1 MFWYDHFVKK
11 LKQLLI
17 RYLLLL
23 MLAFVLVSLLMVVP
37 FRWINPPM
45 TMVMMERWLYSDN
58 DHFKL
63 KQTWLSWDAI
73 PKHAALAVVTSEDQ
87 LFPLH
92 KGFDVDSIMKSLRAS
107 DEGGQL
113 RGASTISQQV
123 ARNVYLWTGRSWLRK
138 GLEAW
143 FTLLIELTWGKQRI
157 LEVYLNI
164 AEWGEG
170 VFGLEAASQYHFGQS
185 AKRLSPMQEA
195 LLASCLPSPIRFD
208 PAKPS
213 AHIRARAEWNLKQ
226 QKRLGGERWLK
237 QMD

>member
-1 MFWYDHFVKK
+1 VKK
-11 LKQLLI
+11 FKQLVI
-17 RYLLLL
+17 RYFLLL
-23 MLAFVLVSLLMVVP
+23 MLGFILVSLLVVVP
-37 FRWINPPM
+37 FRWLTPPVS
-45 TMVMMERWLYSDN
+45 MVMMERWLYSDN
-58 DHFKL
+58 EDFKL
-63 KQTWLSWDAI
+63 KQTWLSWNEI
-73 PKHAALAVVTSEDQ
+73 PKQAALAVVTAEDQ

-92 KGFDVDSIMKSLRAS
+92 QGFDVDSIIKSLRDS
-107 DEGGQL
+107 DNGGQL

-123 ARNVYLWTGRSWLRK
+123 ARNVYLWTGRSWIRK

-170 VFGLEAASQYHFGQS
+170 VFGLEAASRYHFGKS
-185 AKRLSPMQEA
+185 ATQLSPRQSA
-195 LLASCLPSPIRFD
+195 LLASCLPSPLRYD

-213 AHIRARAEWNLKQ
+213 SQIRARAVWNLKQ
-226 QKRLGGERWLK
+226 QKRLGGVQWLK